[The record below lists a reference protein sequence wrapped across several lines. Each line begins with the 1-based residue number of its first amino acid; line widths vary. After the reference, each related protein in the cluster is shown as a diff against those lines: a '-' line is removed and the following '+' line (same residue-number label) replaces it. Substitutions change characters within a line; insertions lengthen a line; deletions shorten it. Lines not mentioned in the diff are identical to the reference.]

1 MKKPYEKPAI
11 IHSEKVEARAVQ
23 CAKSDAGSCGP
34 NGPITS

>member
-23 CAKSDAGSCGP
+23 CSKSTDSCGAT
-34 NGPITS
+34 GPVTS

>member
-23 CAKSDAGSCGP
+23 CAKADDATCGP
-34 NGPITS
+34 NGPVTS

>member
-23 CAKSDAGSCGP
+23 CAKSSDSACGP
-34 NGPITS
+34 NGPLTS